1 MTEREIFFE
10 ALEMT
15 TAESRAAYLQG
26 ACGHDV
32 TLRQKVDEL
41 LKEHFS
47 NDSLLAGSPL
57 DGHRPGIV
65 QTRIEVAPAQM
76 IGRYKLLEKIGEGG
90 FGEVWMAEQREPVKR
105 RVALKI
111 IKPGMDSRQVVA
123 RFEAERQALA
133 MMDHPNIAKVFDA
146 GTTDTGRLYFV
157 MELVRGI
164 KITDY
169 CDQNQLP
176 TRERLKLFILVCQA
190 IQHAHQK
197 GIIHRDIKPSNIL
210 VTLHDGVPV
219 PKVIDF
225 GIAKAPQGEL
235 TDKTVFTQF
244 QQFIGTPA
252 YISPEQ
258 AEMSELDIDTRS
270 DIYSL
275 GVLLYELLVGQ
286 TPFDAKEMMRGGL
299 DALRRIIREKE
310 PLRPSTKLN
319 TLQNDARTTAGKRR
333 QTEVGKLL
341 HQLRG
346 DLDWIAMKCLEKD
359 RTRRYETAN
368 GLAMDIQRHL
378 ANEPVNAR
386 PPSAAYRF
394 QKAFRRNK
402 LVFASGT
409 AIVAA
414 LVLGVIGTTIGL
426 LHAEKQRQAAELK
439 QTETEAERR
448 RAQSEEQRA
457 NAQAQRASESEQK
470 SRRSLYAADM
480 NLAQQALKLNNVGK
494 ARRLLERHRPRPGE
508 EDLRGWEWRYLWQ
521 LTRGSALVTLTNRP
535 NHQGFSLAFS
545 PDGKTLAVG
554 WWDGRVELWDVP
566 ARRWV
571 RALTDRE
578 RPHVGRVAFSP
589 VRNLLAATSEHMMI
603 TLYDLDSGGESIVWR
618 APEHAEWNVRD
629 LAFSQDGSRLV
640 IYAGSNPECGDAVWV
655 VNVSS
660 SQIEGPYPAGCS
672 QHEYDHFGAARLSP
686 DNRRLYLARNDYV
699 NQRYSIQCIDPR
711 TGEELWKTA
720 WQTVAGNLGLMTLD
734 ISPDGQ
740 VLASASGFTDTTIHI
755 WDSATG
761 NVLKQVEGHTLCV
774 YDLAFTRDGRHL
786 ISAGGDQT
794 IRFWDTNAWTETKV
808 LRGHSDEVWSIASSE
823 PTQLIA
829 SVSKD
834 GDLKLWKKDGE
845 RAADGYR
852 PLSEALGDNG
862 VQLLDHSR
870 LLLLPSGQ
878 PPELVD
884 LKRDSP
890 PVPLRGIGSSD
901 NVLDCFDNNL
911 LCVWSVINAPLG
923 TNLLSNGSFSNGL
936 TGWVAE
942 QHSNAHASFTRT
954 FDFTNNQ
961 PSLKVSIINS
971 GTTGWYIQLNHPN
984 LKLASNQAYTIS
996 FAAKATPA
1004 STADVAVTQAHPDWL
1019 DLGYY
1024 RSLSLATNWQWFT
1037 YTFQPSA
1044 GDTNA
1049 RVNFGS
1055 MGDKLSTFWFADVR
1069 LQARTNQTSQIL
1081 VGELRDTEFVQRA
1094 AIPLNSGLRPT
1105 GLTYNP
1111 ARQLLAWTEGTFSTS
1126 LYLWSLAA
1134 PGRRIQLRGDV
1145 PGLVPFRF
1153 SKDGK
1158 YLAAVKKPDLLRIW
1172 NLEAEQIVAS
1182 INQSF
1187 TDARFAANGSVLVV
1201 TLHHRTLEEI
1211 GFYDLAHPDRPPQI
1225 VPGGFFETALAV
1237 SPDGGLVSASTL
1249 DGRVLLLD
1257 PVMGKLIETLHAHF
1271 PAVSGSAFSP
1281 DGRRLI
1287 STSHGSE
1294 AVKLW
1299 DVGTRQELL
1308 TLSGVDQYLGA
1319 RWWSADGDVI
1329 LAGPPWQAWSAPSW
1343 EEIAAAEAKDPPSSD
1358 FGGQGKTESKQP

>member
-1 MTEREIFFE
+1 VTERQIFLE
-10 ALEMT
+10 ALELST
-15 TAESRAAYLQG
+15 PEARVVYLEE
-26 ACGHDV
+26 ACAGDV
-32 TLRQKVDEL
+32 ALHRKVEEL

-47 NDSLLAGSPL
+47 NDSLLTGPAVEGGRSE
-57 DGHRPGIV
+57 V
-65 QTRIEVAPAQM
+65 QSQQAPAPL

-111 IKPGMDSRQVVA
+111 IKLGMNSRQIVA

-133 MMDHPNIAKVFDA
+133 IMDHANIARIFDA
-146 GTTDTGRLYFV
+146 DVTDNGRPYFV

-164 KITDY
+164 KITEY

-176 TRERLKLFILVCQA
+176 TRERLKLFILVCRA

-197 GIIHRDIKPSNIL
+197 GIIHRDIKPSNVL

-225 GIAKAPQGEL
+225 GIAKATQQEL

-252 YISPEQ
+252 FISPEQ
-258 AEMSELDIDTRS
+258 AEMSGLDVDTRA

-286 TPFDAKEMMRGGL
+286 TPFDVKEMMQGGF

-319 TLQNDARTTAGKRR
+319 TMSGEARTTTGKHR
-333 QTEVGKLL
+333 QTEVSKLV
-341 HQLRG
+341 HQLQG
-346 DLDWIAMKCLEKD
+346 DLDWIVMKCLEKD

-368 GLAMDIQRHL
+368 GLAMDIQRHMI
-378 ANEPVNAR
+378 NEPVVAR
-386 PPSAAYRF
+386 PPSAAYQL
-394 QKAFRRNK
+394 QKAWQRNK
-402 LVFASGT
+402 GVFTAGAVVAVALVAGIGVST
-409 AIVAA
+409 WQAIRATRATKGEIAQRVAA
-414 LVLGVIGTTIGL
+414 QTAQTK
-426 LHAEKQRQAAELK
+426 AE
-439 QTETEAERR
+439 
-448 RAQSEEQRA
+448 SEQQRA
-457 NAQAQRASESEQK
+457 NTQAQKASESEQRA
-470 SRRSLYAADM
+470 RRLLYASDM
-480 NLAQQALKLNNVGK
+480 NLAHQALELNNVGK
-494 ARRLLERHRPRPGE
+494 ARRLLDRHRPKPGE

-535 NHQGFSLAFS
+535 SHQGFSVAFS

-566 ARRWV
+566 GRRWV
-571 RALTDRE
+571 RALTERE

-589 VRNLLAATSEHMMI
+589 VRNLLAATSEHMMV
-603 TLYDLDSGGESIVWR
+603 TLYDLDSGRESILWQ
-618 APEHAEWNVRD
+618 APDQADWNVRD
-629 LAFSQDGSRLV
+629 LAFSQDGSRVV
-640 IYAGSNPECGDAVWV
+640 IYAGSNPECADAVWV

-660 SQIEGPYPAGCS
+660 SRIEGPHPAGCS

-699 NQRYSIQCIDPR
+699 NQRHSIQCIDPS
-711 TGEELWKTA
+711 TGEELWKTP
-720 WQTVAGNLGLMTLD
+720 WQTVAQNLGLMTLD

-740 VLASASGFTDTTIHI
+740 VLASASGFTETTIHI
-755 WDSATG
+755 WKAANG
-761 NVLKQVEGHTLCV
+761 EHLKALEGHTVCV
-774 YDLAFTRDGRHL
+774 YDLTFTRDGRHL

-794 IRFWDTNAWTETKV
+794 IRFWDTSAWTETQV
-808 LRGHSDEVWSIASSE
+808 LRGHTHEVWSVASSE

-834 GDLKLWKKDGE
+834 GDLKLWKKDGN

-852 PLSEALGDNG
+852 RLSEALGDDS

-870 LLLLPSGQ
+870 LLLLSPGQ

-884 LKRDSP
+884 LKRDSS
-890 PVPLRGIGSSD
+890 PVPLRGIGFSD
-901 NVLDCFDNNL
+901 NVLDCFDTNL
-911 LCVWSVINAPLG
+911 LCVWTG
-923 TNLLSNGSFSNGL
+923 TN
-936 TGWVAE
+936 
-942 QHSNAHASFTRT
+942 
-954 FDFTNNQ
+954 
-961 PSLKVSIINS
+961 
-971 GTTGWYIQLNHPN
+971 
-984 LKLASNQAYTIS
+984 
-996 FAAKATPA
+996 
-1004 STADVAVTQAHPDWL
+1004 
-1019 DLGYY
+1019 
-1024 RSLSLATNWQWFT
+1024 
-1037 YTFQPSA
+1037 
-1044 GDTNA
+1044 
-1049 RVNFGS
+1049 
-1055 MGDKLSTFWFADVR
+1055 
-1069 LQARTNQTSQIL
+1069 QIL
-1081 VGELRDTEFVQRA
+1081 VGELRGAEFVQRA
-1094 AIPLNSGLRPT
+1094 AIPLNFGMRPT
-1105 GLTYNP
+1105 GLAYNP

-1126 LYLWSLAA
+1126 VYLASLAA
-1134 PGRRIQLRGDV
+1134 PGRRIELKSDV

-1153 SKDGK
+1153 SKDGN
-1158 YLAAVKKPDLLRIW
+1158 YLAAAKERDILRTW
-1172 NLEAEQIVAS
+1172 NVETEQVVAS
-1182 INQSF
+1182 ITNF

-1211 GFYDLAHPDRPPQI
+1211 GFYDLARPDRPPQR
-1225 VPGGFFETALAV
+1225 VPGGFFGTALAV

-1257 PVMGKLIETLHAHF
+1257 PAMGKLIETIHAHS

-1287 STSHGSE
+1287 STSHGRE

-1308 TLSGVDQYLGA
+1308 TLAGVDQYLG
-1319 RWWSADGDVI
+1319 RPRWSADGDVI

-1358 FGGQGKTESKQP
+1358 FGGQGKTEVKQP